1 MRPALTSLL
10 LFCFVT
16 AAFAQGAPNGP
27 KRAPCAPFVHRYC
40 ENVPIGKGRRLNCLA
55 QHKAQL
61 NSECRETLKA
71 MQDVFAF
78 GKKQH
83 ELTQKALEKQAAK
96 EKAEVAKKG
105 TSASPPPANK
115 PDGGK

>member
-1 MRPALTSLL
+1 
-10 LFCFVT
+10 
-16 AAFAQGAPNGP
+16 
-27 KRAPCAPFVHRYC
+27 
-40 ENVPIGKGRRLNCLA
+40 
-55 QHKAQL
+55 
-61 NSECRETLKA
+61 

-83 ELTQKALEKQAAK
+83 ELTLKALEKQAAK
-96 EKAEVAKKG
+96 ERAEVAKKG